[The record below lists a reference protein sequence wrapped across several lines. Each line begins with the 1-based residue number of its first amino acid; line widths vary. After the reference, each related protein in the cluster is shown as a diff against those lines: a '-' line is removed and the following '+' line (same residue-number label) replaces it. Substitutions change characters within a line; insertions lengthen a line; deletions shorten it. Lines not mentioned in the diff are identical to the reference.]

1 MEARKQPAPGGL
13 AIATFG
19 FNCHLNVGDGLAA
32 REQIAH
38 PAERFEHFVLGVS
51 ACSGGFGF
59 SCRIS
64 ILLPSGH
71 AGTVRSGDRY
81 RRSLLGAPETVQH
94 TTSAPTRFRRVT
106 SRADTHRTAFA
117 KRGSLRREICC
128 SITSRTM
135 SRNTRGGSASSS
147 TLSPT
152 NHSSPRPTP
161 WRRLV
166 TAMDA
171 LGDNS

>member
-19 FNCHLNVGDGLAA
+19 LNCHLNVGDGLAA

-38 PAERFEHFVLGVS
+38 PAERFEHFVLGGERMLRWVRIIFMS
-51 ACSGGFGF
+51 LPTKSSG
-59 SCRIS
+59 R
-64 ILLPSGH
+64 
-71 AGTVRSGDRY
+71 
-81 RRSLLGAPETVQH
+81 PETVQH

>member
-71 AGTVRSGDRY
+71 AGTVRSSDRY
-81 RRSLLGAPETVQH
+81 RRSLLGDRKQ
-94 TTSAPTRFRRVT
+94 
-106 SRADTHRTAFA
+106 
-117 KRGSLRREICC
+117 
-128 SITSRTM
+128 
-135 SRNTRGGSASSS
+135 SS
-147 TLSPT
+147 TPHLPQ
-152 NHSSPRPTP
+152 HDF
-161 WRRLV
+161 V
-166 TAMDA
+166 E
-171 LGDNS
+171 

>member
-64 ILLPSGH
+64 IL
-71 AGTVRSGDRY
+71 
-81 RRSLLGAPETVQH
+81 
-94 TTSAPTRFRRVT
+94 
-106 SRADTHRTAFA
+106 AF
-117 KRGSLRREICC
+117 KPLRHGSF
-128 SITSRTM
+128 
-135 SRNTRGGSASSS
+135 A
-147 TLSPT
+147 
-152 NHSSPRPTP
+152 
-161 WRRLV
+161 
-166 TAMDA
+166 
-171 LGDNS
+171 